1 MVVLSSQLAEA
12 SHEIL
17 EPTQINDGHLGAHA
31 ALVSLAFADGQEH
44 LYRAADPGYP
54 ANFTR
59 DGIIAAVLGGDT
71 KALWA
76 QIDYSAR
83 YQGMV
88 SDPQTGQERGKIHHE
103 LPSVDINGASSA
115 YNACDTT
122 ALFLSS
128 ISYLAQSN
136 ESDILQTYQPQ
147 IDEAI
152 AYINRHVKD
161 GLFTEDPTFA
171 EAEKFGLKVTYW
183 KDSVLNHPD
192 RQEPHYP
199 IVYSLAHF
207 QNAEALAKIGKCLG
221 RDDLCEQAETM
232 QRIGMERL
240 WRGNHFVTAIDSSG
254 DIDPIS
260 SDSLFCLLY
269 IDPKYLADGQA
280 ESIQHYMK
288 ALITPAGYRTG
299 LPTVVE
305 GDPYH
310 TDFVW
315 THEQALLHA
324 AARKHGLQDAQDI
337 TEQVVTCMNGAF
349 PELIHAETLSHAGNN
364 PQLWAVQTH
373 FYFQNPA
380 SALF

>member
-1 MVVLSSQLAEA
+1 MTT
-12 SHEIL
+12 
-17 EPTQINDGHLGAHA
+17 TQIAGLSQELFESTHTEVKKLDAQA
-31 ALVSLAFADGQEH
+31 ALVSLSLADGQDH

-54 ANFTR
+54 GNFTR

-71 KALWA
+71 RALWA
-76 QIDYSAR
+76 QVDYSAR
-83 YQGMV
+83 YQGKQA
-88 SDPQTGQERGKIHHE
+88 DPLTGQEKGKIHHE

-128 ISYLAQSN
+128 ISYLADN
-136 ESDILQTYQPQ
+136 GEPEILDTYAEE
-147 IDEAI
+147 ISEAI
-152 AYINRHVKD
+152 AYIQRHIKD

-183 KDSVLNHPD
+183 KDSALNHPE

-207 QNAEALAKIGKCLG
+207 QNADALAKVGKSLD
-221 RDDLCEQAETM
+221 RDDLRQQAMDM
-232 QRIGMERL
+232 QEVGLDKL
-240 WRGNHFVTAIDSSG
+240 WRGDHFVTAIDASG

-260 SDSLFCLLY
+260 SDSLSCLLY
-269 IDPKYLADGQA
+269 ISPEDLSLGQSTVI
-280 ESIQHYMK
+280 EHYMK
-288 ALITPAGYRTG
+288 PLITPAGYRTG
-299 LPTVVE
+299 LPTMVE

-324 AARKHGLQDAQDI
+324 AARKHDLKDAQDI
-337 TEQVVTCMNGAF
+337 TEQVVSCMDGQF
-349 PELIHAETLSHAGNN
+349 PELIHAETLKHAGNN

-380 SALF
+380 SALL